1 MIDAASTIGPEAS
14 GLVILDEML
23 ATPALCFSPF
33 PIIAERLVKLIASL
47 DLIFLLL

>member
-1 MIDAASTIGPEAS
+1 MIVVTSTTGPGAS

-47 DLIFLLL
+47 GLIFLLL